1 MCLPGTAQDMAYGLG
16 GGPPSPGS
24 AQPQPLQ
31 GTASPQGVGGWASG
45 DHQRTGLWEQ
55 GKQAGAEPW
64 KRALTADM
72 SLVAKVSCSLLQI
85 KPFKHSLSGL
95 SAQGSSYTSRVTAM
109 LILRDLQALGSNAL
123 SLSCASSSG
132 RLLEEDSA
140 PDEDHPPLLTA
151 MLILRD
157 LQALG
162 SNTLSLSPASSF
174 GRLTKGYSA
183 PDVLPVTECPCLF
196 PSLPT
201 EELKA
206 HLGWGYEVVLMTQ
219 KQEQKLLP
227 LFLFYQAWSRVR
239 FREDSEL
246 NTFKYSQLAKM
257 QMGFSEESQGAPCVC
272 QSPIVQ
278 RKISSRRKVC
288 EATRTRKFLG
298 LWTLPRELKL

>member
-1 MCLPGTAQDMAYGLG
+1 M
-16 GGPPSPGS
+16 
-24 AQPQPLQ
+24 
-31 GTASPQGVGGWASG
+31 
-45 DHQRTGLWEQ
+45 
-55 GKQAGAEPW
+55 
-64 KRALTADM
+64 LT
-72 SLVAKVSCSLLQI
+72 L
-85 KPFKHSLSGL
+85 H
-95 SAQGSSYTSRVTAM
+95 
-109 LILRDLQALGSNAL
+109 DLQALGSNA
-123 SLSCASSSG
+123 
-132 RLLEEDSA
+132 
-140 PDEDHPPLLTA
+140 
-151 MLILRD
+151 
-157 LQALG
+157 
-162 SNTLSLSPASSF
+162 LSLSPASSF

-183 PDVLPVTECPCLF
+183 PDVLPVTQCPCLF

-246 NTFKYSQLAKM
+246 NTFKYSQLAKT
-257 QMGFSEESQGAPCVC
+257 QMGFSEESLGAPGVC

-298 LWTLPRELKL
+298 LWTLPRELKLNRAGGFSSGGAVEGSGLGELFCFSVIHWLK

>member
-45 DHQRTGLWEQ
+45 DHQTRLWEQ

-95 SAQGSSYTSRVTAM
+95 SAQGRSYTSRVTAM

-123 SLSCASSSG
+123 SLS
-132 RLLEEDSA
+132 
-140 PDEDHPPLLTA
+140 
-151 MLILRD
+151 
-157 LQALG
+157 
-162 SNTLSLSPASSF
+162 PASSF

-183 PDVLPVTECPCLF
+183 PDVLPVTQCPCLF

-298 LWTLPRELKL
+298 LWTLPRELKLNRAGGFSSAGAVEGSGLGELFCFSVIHWL

>member
-1 MCLPGTAQDMAYGLG
+1 
-16 GGPPSPGS
+16 
-24 AQPQPLQ
+24 
-31 GTASPQGVGGWASG
+31 
-45 DHQRTGLWEQ
+45 
-55 GKQAGAEPW
+55 
-64 KRALTADM
+64 
-72 SLVAKVSCSLLQI
+72 
-85 KPFKHSLSGL
+85 
-95 SAQGSSYTSRVTAM
+95 M
-109 LILRDLQALGSNAL
+109 LILRDLQALGSNA
-123 SLSCASSSG
+123 
-132 RLLEEDSA
+132 
-140 PDEDHPPLLTA
+140 
-151 MLILRD
+151 
-157 LQALG
+157 
-162 SNTLSLSPASSF
+162 LSLSPASSF

-298 LWTLPRELKL
+298 LWTLPRELKLNRAGGFSSAGAVEGSGLGELFCFSVIHWL

>member
-45 DHQRTGLWEQ
+45 DHQRTRLWEQ

-95 SAQGSSYTSRVTAM
+95 SAQGRSYTSRVTAM

-123 SLSCASSSG
+123 SLS
-132 RLLEEDSA
+132 
-140 PDEDHPPLLTA
+140 
-151 MLILRD
+151 
-157 LQALG
+157 
-162 SNTLSLSPASSF
+162 PASSF

-183 PDVLPVTECPCLF
+183 PDVLPVTQCPCLF

-298 LWTLPRELKL
+298 LWTLPRELKLNRAGGFSSAGAVEGSGLGELFCFSVIHWL

>member
-123 SLSCASSSG
+123 SLS
-132 RLLEEDSA
+132 
-140 PDEDHPPLLTA
+140 
-151 MLILRD
+151 
-157 LQALG
+157 
-162 SNTLSLSPASSF
+162 PASSF

-183 PDVLPVTECPCLF
+183 PDVLPVTQCPCLF

-272 QSPIVQ
+272 QSPIVR

-298 LWTLPRELKL
+298 LWTLPRELKLNRAGGFSSAGAVEGSGLGELFCFSVIHWL